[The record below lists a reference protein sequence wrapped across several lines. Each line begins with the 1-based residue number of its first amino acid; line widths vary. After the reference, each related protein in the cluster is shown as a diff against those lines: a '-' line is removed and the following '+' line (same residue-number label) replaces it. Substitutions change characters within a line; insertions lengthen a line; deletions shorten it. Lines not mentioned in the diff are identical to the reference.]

1 LLDWRPARDFD
12 AFDES
17 SRPVATV
24 DFENPIEA
32 EERDALIAEAR
43 EQAVHAIRNH
53 LQHEYQWAAQGRT
66 LRARMI
72 RLALLKGDQNIHD
85 LAARFKVSEH
95 DVGKYRRELLKLRR
109 RLFVETNESK
119 SGVFWKASRNLE
131 VRRLSW
137 SFFMRHGE
145 NQKTRAQ

>member
-1 LLDWRPARDFD
+1 VIST

-17 SRPVATV
+17 SRPVAAV

-32 EERDALIAEAR
+32 EEGDALIAEIRPALIAEAR

-72 RLALLKGDQNIHD
+72 RLALLRGDQNIHD

-95 DVGKYRRELLKLRR
+95 DVRKHRRELLKLRAR
-109 RLFVETNESK
+109 V
-119 SGVFWKASRNLE
+119 
-131 VRRLSW
+131 LSELND
-137 SFFMRHGE
+137 RVQ
-145 NQKTRAQ
+145 N